1 MLNQRDK
8 AHMRKLIF
16 VIRSN
21 NSDTKYIVKDYKCLC
36 RELEKVEIPYG
47 KPASHGY
54 PYENII
60 SLR

>member
-1 MLNQRDK
+1 
-8 AHMRKLIF
+8 MRKLIF